1 MDFGK
6 LLEGFVNGVE
16 KVSVATLDWTVNRL
30 APALLD
36 QARGI
41 GADGWNSSFE
51 QTGAGKNAADR
62 DIHVHTSKVNVH
74 NAESQVNDVAV
85 ERTVAR
91 EASPARVVTQEEQLS
106 AEEWYHQAKE
116 SVQTAFVQRAAENK
130 ASSDVTNNREQS
142 LYALA
147 VNPIQ
152 HYTNED
158 AFYQMLEEQRERER
172 DQQHTMRR

>member
-1 MDFGK
+1 MAFVDRLMNFFETA
-6 LLEGFVNGVE
+6 LETGLEYVTNVIPGAIIDN
-16 KVSVATLDWTVNRL
+16 VA
-30 APALLD
+30 
-36 QARGI
+36 GI
-41 GADGWNSSFE
+41 GGDGRWGSSAE
-51 QTGAGKNAADR
+51 QYIGAGKKAADR

-74 NAESQVNDVAV
+74 NAESQVNDVAI
-85 ERTVAR
+85 EQTVTR
-91 EASPARVVTQEEQLS
+91 EASPARIVTQEEQLS

-116 SVQTAFVQRAAENK
+116 AVQTSFVQRAAENK
-130 ASSDVTNNREQS
+130 AASDVTNNTEQS